1 MKLNKFELV
10 DRCLYWPEEKML
22 VVGDL
27 HLGYENMLSEQGTSI
42 PLRQLKETKEILERI
57 FLKLKDKKVEKIILL
72 GDIKHYFGGIL
83 KQEYEDFKELVK
95 FFEKNVE
102 NVKIIVTKGNH
113 DKIFESFAES
123 NVEFVDY
130 YLEKGVLF
138 LHGDDKSVK
147 NCYNLIKSKKTKLI
161 VVGHF
166 HPAYILK
173 EKKGIKQEKYKCF
186 VYGYSSKYQ
195 KKVIFVPSFFPLVV
209 GSDIFTELQISDVN
223 TMKKIL
229 IDELGNLYNFRFA

>member
-1 MKLNKFELV
+1 M
-10 DRCLYWPEEKML
+10 YWPEEKTL
-22 VVGDL
+22 VIGDL

-42 PLRQLKETKEILERI
+42 PLRQLKETKEILERV
-57 FLKLKDKKVEKIILL
+57 FAKLDNEKVEKIILL

-95 FFEKNVE
+95 FFEEKVK

-113 DKIFESFAES
+113 DKIFESFIEK
-123 NVEFVDY
+123 NVTFVDY
-130 YLEKGVLF
+130 LVEKEILF

-147 NCYNLIKSKKTKLI
+147 ICYDLIKSKKIKLI

-166 HPAYILK
+166 HPAYVLK
-173 EKKGIKQEKYKCF
+173 EKRGIKQEKYKCF
-186 VYGYSSKYQ
+186 LYGYSDEYK

-209 GSDIFTELQISDVN
+209 GSDILTELQISNVN